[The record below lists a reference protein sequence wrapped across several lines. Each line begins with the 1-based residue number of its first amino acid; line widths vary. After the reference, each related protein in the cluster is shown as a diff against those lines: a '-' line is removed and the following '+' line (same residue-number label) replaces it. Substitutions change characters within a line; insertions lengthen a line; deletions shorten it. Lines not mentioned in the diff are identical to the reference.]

1 MFSSVS
7 LQWLLVHCTD
17 QITAQTDTVFYNSG
31 CNSIND
37 ESDQQTLYFRGH
49 QDQLLFSRGYAGD
62 GDHPRGEQ
70 HWPPEPD
77 PTPDVQSSTGW
88 WYSHFEQVREEK

>member
-49 QDQLLFSRGYAGD
+49 
-62 GDHPRGEQ
+62 
-70 HWPPEPD
+70 
-77 PTPDVQSSTGW
+77 
-88 WYSHFEQVREEK
+88 